1 MKLYRYNSKNRN
13 DRKFNCTWTEKN
25 PNAIKYYATNL
36 DYAEDYRYVYFEN
49 GDINY
54 ECELETIEIKDLN
67 LFDMNNNY
75 SMLKSYKTYI
85 NDQINGMRPVYES
98 ILSSMKKKKDIKM
111 WSKKVDDLNNGNTE
125 LELIKGLVYHEFQLL
140 SDFKY
145 QNILVSELKEM
156 GFDGYITKNEVA
168 IF

>member
-13 DRKFNCTWTEKN
+13 DRKFNCTGTEKN

-36 DYAEDYRYVYFEN
+36 DYAENYRYVYFEN

-54 ECELETIEIKDLN
+54 ECELEAIEIKDLN

>member
-1 MKLYRYNSKNRN
+1 MRLYRYNSKNRK
-13 DRKFNCTWTEKN
+13 DRKFNRTGIEKN
-25 PNAIKYYATNL
+25 PNYIKYYATNL
-36 DYAEDYRYVYFEN
+36 EYAENYRYVYFEN

-54 ECELETIEIKDLN
+54 ECELEVIEINDLN

-85 NDQINGMRPVYES
+85 NDQIDKMRPTYES

-111 WSKKVDDLNNGNTE
+111 WSKKVNDLNNGNTE
-125 LELIKGLVYHEFQLL
+125 LELMKGLIYHEFQLL
-140 SDFKY
+140 SDFNY

-156 GFDGYITKNEVA
+156 GFNGYITKNEVA

>member
-1 MKLYRYNSKNRN
+1 MRLYRYNSKNRK
-13 DRKFNCTWTEKN
+13 DRKFNRTGIEKN
-25 PNAIKYYATNL
+25 PNSIKYYATNL
-36 DYAEDYRYVYFEN
+36 EYAENYRYVYFEN

-54 ECELETIEIKDLN
+54 ECELEVIEINDLN

-85 NDQINGMRPVYES
+85 NDQINKMRPTYES

-125 LELIKGLVYHEFQLL
+125 LELIKGLIYHEFQSL
-140 SDFKY
+140 SDFDY
-145 QNILVSELKEM
+145 QNILVSELKEI
-156 GFDGYITKNEVA
+156 GFNGYITKNEVA